1 MARHK
6 SQLGILL
13 TFLLLA
19 GGAFATIYVQEKG
32 KGKDKDKKEEKKP
45 EEKKEEPLLTKKVGL
60 RSSRQTQD
68 TATLGYKGIGED
80 GQVQKAALDAGIAV
94 DGTQK
99 AVAMAS
105 YTLPAGELD
114 TFVKDGKL
122 TAAAPPKK
130 AEAPGVKSPGKQA
143 SASSPRPKEAS

>member
-1 MARHK
+1 MAK
-6 SQLGILL
+6 SQLAVLL

-45 EEKKEEPLLTKKVGL
+45 EEKKDEPLLTKKIGL
-60 RSSRQTQD
+60 KSSRQSQD

-99 AVAMAS
+99 AAAMAS
-105 YTLPAGELD
+105 YTLPAGEVD

-122 TAAAPPKK
+122 AATAPAKK
-130 AEAPGVKSPGKQA
+130 AEAPREKGPKRQA
-143 SASSPRPKEAS
+143 TASSPRPKEAS